1 MGCLGVAKLIHE
13 LTFTSLIDHHLLNP
27 EVRCEETVLAGETKA
42 CSFFRVDYSNLFF
55 LFFLLSIALF
65 FWVTAIECAI
75 IVQCCRL
82 VLAGNVIVDSSAN
95 ITFSNTR
102 IVVFFKFQS
111 DVASCIINRFYFE
124 NSSKTIGTPLFTFC
138 DCNAVEAKLWG

>member
-1 MGCLGVAKLIHE
+1 MGCLGVAKFVHE
-13 LTFTSLIDHHLLNP
+13 LTFTSLVDHHLFDP
-27 EVRCEETVLAGETKA
+27 EVRREETVLAGETKA
-42 CSFFRVDYSNLFF
+42 CSFFRVDNSN

-65 FWVTAIECAI
+65 FWVTAIECAV

-111 DVASCIINRFYFE
+111 DVASGRVYLLYFE
-124 NSSKTIGTPLFTFC
+124 NSSETVGTPLFTFGNG
-138 DCNAVEAKLWG
+138 NAIETKLWG